1 MEKIEVNVE
10 PKNGLTK
17 LKKAELINI
26 ILRKDELEKNLR
38 VELKEA
44 KTELQNI
51 YNASNKLGS
60 DYNSLKEKVVS
71 LSEEY
76 AKYKDVTEEIITDYE
91 ERHSKM
97 RKRYNKLVDKSII
110 SFLLNVLMGIILI
123 MMCF

>member
-1 MEKIEVNVE
+1 MEKIEVTVE

-51 YNASNKLGS
+51 YNASNKLES
-60 DYNSLKEKVVS
+60 DYNYLKEKNVS

-76 AKYKDVTEEIITDYE
+76 AKYRDVAEDVIQDYKE
-91 ERHSKM
+91 KYL
-97 RKRYNKLVDKSII
+97 KTKQKYDNLVNGNTI
-110 SFLLNVLMGIILI
+110 SVVLNILLGVLVV

>member
-38 VELKEA
+38 VELKDS
-44 KTELQNI
+44 KNELQNI

-60 DYNSLKEKVVS
+60 DYNSVKEKVVS

-76 AKYKDVTEEIITDYE
+76 AKYKDVTEEIIKDYE

-97 RKRYNKLVDKSII
+97 KKRYNKLIDKSII

>member
-1 MEKIEVNVE
+1 MEKIEINVE

-123 MMCF
+123 IMCF

>member
-1 MEKIEVNVE
+1 MEKIEVTVE

-38 VELKEA
+38 VEVKEA

-76 AKYKDVTEEIITDYE
+76 AKYKDVTEDVIQDYKE
-91 ERHSKM
+91 KYLKM
-97 RKRYNKLVDKSII
+97 KQKYDNLVNINTI
-110 SFLLNVLMGIILI
+110 SAVLNILLGALVI

>member
-1 MEKIEVNVE
+1 MEKIEINVE

>member
-1 MEKIEVNVE
+1 MEKIEVTVE

-38 VELKEA
+38 VEVKEA

-51 YNASNKLGS
+51 YNASNKLES
-60 DYNSLKEKVVS
+60 DYNYLKEKNVS

-76 AKYKDVTEEIITDYE
+76 AKYRDVAEDVIQDYKE
-91 ERHSKM
+91 KYL
-97 RKRYNKLVDKSII
+97 KTKQKYDNLVNGNTI
-110 SFLLNVLMGIILI
+110 SVVLNILLGALVIA
-123 MMCF
+123 MCF

>member
-1 MEKIEVNVE
+1 MEKINVNVE

-76 AKYKDVTEEIITDYE
+76 AKYKDITVAAIREYE
-91 ERHSKM
+91 ERHLKM
-97 RKRYNKLVDKSII
+97 KKKYDNLVNGNTI
-110 SFLLNVLMGIILI
+110 SVVLNILLGVLVV